1 MLVVQSNL
9 ASTYRALGRSEEA
22 LRLKRDVYSG
32 RLKLNGEQHEETLRA
47 ANNYAWGLR
56 ELQRFKEAKSLL
68 RATIPVARRVLG
80 PSNGVTLKMRKI
92 FAEALYLNDGATLD
106 NLREAVSTLEDTER
120 TARRVLGGANPTTKR
135 IEGALQKAREAL
147 RARETPPPQS

>member
-1 MLVVQSNL
+1 MWEDEGKGIYLV
-9 ASTYRALGRSEEA
+9 RARANGRGT
-22 LRLKRDVYSG
+22 LYSG

-80 PSNGVTLKMRKI
+80 PSNEVTLKMRKI

>member
-1 MLVVQSNL
+1 MYSKM
-9 ASTYRALGRSEEA
+9 GRFEES
-22 LRLKRDVYSG
+22 LQMDRDVYSG

-80 PSNGVTLKMRKI
+80 PSNEVTLKMRKI

-120 TARRVLGGANPTTKR
+120 TARRVLGSAHPTTER
-135 IEGALQKAREAL
+135 IERALGNARAAL
-147 RARETPPPQS
+147 SARETPSPPRA

>member
-1 MLVVQSNL
+1 MQTNL
-9 ASTYRALGRSEEA
+9 AITYGELGRLEEA
-22 LRLKRDVYSG
+22 LRLRQDVYSG
-32 RLKLNGEQHEETLRA
+32 WSKRHGVEHRDTLRA

-80 PSNGVTLKMRKI
+80 PSNEVTLKMRKI

-120 TARRVLGGANPTTKR
+120 TARRVLGSAHPTTER
-135 IEGALQKAREAL
+135 IERALGNARAAAPAKRRRRKLE
-147 RARETPPPQS
+147 